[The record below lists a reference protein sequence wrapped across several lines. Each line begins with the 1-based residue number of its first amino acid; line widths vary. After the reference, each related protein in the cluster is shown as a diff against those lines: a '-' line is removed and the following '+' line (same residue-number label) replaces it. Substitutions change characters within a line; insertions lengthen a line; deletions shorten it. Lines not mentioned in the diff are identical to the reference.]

1 MVRGTLSLGLLLGLA
16 VVSEV
21 AAVDVKRYDG
31 VHRIEKAQ
39 ITARAIL
46 DLRDG
51 MTAGVCG
58 TSSKLCPASLDGGC
72 CPDDYDCARES
83 CYATTRGESLL
94 TFSLLLTGGCCPDG
108 YLCQTA
114 GNCVPPSG
122 SPYTLGC
129 PASQYLCPSSL
140 SYGCCPNGMGCA
152 VNQCYSTVPV
162 TKTSEMVITTTQS
175 GKTSTYT
182 TRSLSVSTPVAP
194 TRLGNGD
201 GDSDA
206 VMKYFPSALAKAT
219 PSAEAS
225 SSDNSGGGGGLTK
238 AQLAGIV
245 TGAVAFLV
253 LVIVIAFIVIRHLNK
268 VVAAVASSKS
278 GGSQPQMRQRKNA
291 QFEVDSL
298 MMPPTTKAAS
308 DIASSTGQTPTSFA
322 GHYQPVSTVPSVSAS
337 TPDIGAGA
345 GYFDINPHHGG
356 GVQVPRRTSQQSTGY
371 SIAPDRPSNDSYGGY
386 THVRS
391 FSDAS
396 DGSDGGVGQQQQQH
410 QGVPQP
416 FSPGLVTELDSRAVV
431 PELPGSPGSSTF
443 AGDDQRR
450 SSVVS
455 SISSIVSRS
464 QSHHHHQRMRSA
476 TGGTAKGIETGGL
489 DNINEESSTSGSPN
503 NTLGPQQRKPSWAQ
517 GDDYYP
523 PPHR

>member
-46 DLRDG
+46 EARDG

-72 CPDDYDCARES
+72 CPDAYDCARES
-83 CYATTRGESLL
+83 CYATTR
-94 TFSLLLTGGCCPDG
+94 GGCCPDG

-140 SYGCCPNGMGCA
+140 GYGCCPNGMGCA
-152 VNQCYSTVPV
+152 VNQCYSTAPV

-175 GKTSTYT
+175 DKTSTYT

-194 TRLGNGD
+194 TRAVGN

-206 VMKYFPSALAKAT
+206 VLKYFPSALAKAT

-253 LVIVIAFIVIRHLNK
+253 LVIVIAFVVIRHLNK

-278 GGSQPQMRQRKNA
+278 GGSQPQMRQRKNT

-337 TPDIGAGA
+337 TPDIGAGG
-345 GYFDINPHHGG
+345 GYFDINPH

-396 DGSDGGVGQQQQQH
+396 DGSDGGVGQQQQQ
-410 QGVPQP
+410 QPGVPQP

>member
-1 MVRGTLSLGLLLGLA
+1 MVRGSLSLGLLLGLTA
-16 VVSEV
+16 VGEV

-46 DLRDG
+46 EQRDG

-83 CYATTRGESLL
+83 CYATTR
-94 TFSLLLTGGCCPDG
+94 GGCCPDG

-140 SYGCCPNGMGCA
+140 SYGCCPSGMGCA

-175 GKTSTYT
+175 GRTSTYT

-194 TRLGNGD
+194 TRLGNGGGDAD
-201 GDSDA
+201 G

-225 SSDNSGGGGGLTK
+225 SSDNSGTGGLTK
-238 AQLAGIV
+238 AQLAGII

-253 LVIVIAFIVIRHLNK
+253 LVIVIAFVVIRHLNK

-278 GGSQPQMRQRKNA
+278 GGSQPQMRKKA

-337 TPDIGAGA
+337 TPDIGAGG
-345 GYFDINPHHGG
+345 GYFDMNPHAP
-356 GVQVPRRTSQQSTGY
+356 QVPRRTSQQSTGY

-396 DGSDGGVGQQQQQH
+396 DGSDGGNGQQQQQQQ

-416 FSPGLVTELDSRAVV
+416 FSPGFATELDSRAIV

-489 DNINEESSTSGSPN
+489 DNINEESSMSGSPN

-517 GDDYYP
+517 GDDYHP